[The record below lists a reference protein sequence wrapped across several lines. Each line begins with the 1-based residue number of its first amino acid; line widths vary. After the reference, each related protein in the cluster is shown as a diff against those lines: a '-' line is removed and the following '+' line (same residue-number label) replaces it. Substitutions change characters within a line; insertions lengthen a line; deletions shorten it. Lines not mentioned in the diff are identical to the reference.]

1 MKTAS
6 PSRRLIEHVA
16 STGRMALA
24 TIGSAILSCTSR
36 AIEWAPSLARLTTKE
51 LSKIMV
57 VLSSVSIVA
66 GLTCWTLSD
75 VFEARREA
83 EVRLSAAVVALSDIM
98 HWSLVTLRGVVQP
111 LGAKIENEGLEKLGS
126 VGQLAELNRFAEYLP
141 KTGQLFVTNKE
152 GEVIASAPNRL
163 PSPLNLRDREW
174 FRALQNGASGIYIGR
189 ALKGRRFHD
198 LIFPVAVAFRTID
211 GTFFGAVE
219 IRVEMDFFA
228 HIADGLGVGPNATV
242 GLYRTAD
249 GAVVA
254 RSPMTEA
261 LLDESIA
268 TLPYFST
275 LTTSGAESW
284 LGWIQSDVE
293 THLVAARRLHNWPLI
308 VSVSLTRG
316 EIYSRLWRPL
326 LWRSAVAALLV
337 AVLSALALRAVRQS
351 RREIFLIGELEHR
364 VKNTLAVVG
373 TVIDRAR
380 EDCQTNCETLSSLR
394 GRIQSMADTQTLL
407 GRSRWE
413 GVTLRELILT
423 ELKPYANGINTVIV
437 GPAVQL
443 SPDASRAVGMVIH
456 ELTTNAAKYGA
467 LSRLGGQVSVL
478 WTLES
483 MLKIQWTETGGPAVA
498 APARQGYGIGVI
510 RNLLTYEFGGR
521 VDLVFADQGLCCT
534 MELPVGVGRTIS

>member
-1 MKTAS
+1 
-6 PSRRLIEHVA
+6 
-16 STGRMALA
+16 MALA
-24 TIGSAILSCTSR
+24 TIGPAILTCTSR
-36 AIEWAPSLARLTTKE
+36 AIEWAPSLARLTTKD

-57 VLSSVSIVA
+57 VLSSVSILA
-66 GLTCWTLSD
+66 GLTSWTLSD
-75 VFEARREA
+75 ISEARREA
-83 EVRLSAAVVALSDIM
+83 EVRLSAAVVAISDIM

-111 LGAKIENEGLEKLGS
+111 LGAKIENEGPDKLGS

-163 PSPLNLRDREW
+163 PSPLNLGDREW
-174 FRALQNGASGIYIGR
+174 FRALQNGALGIYIGR

-198 LIFPVAVAFRTID
+198 LIFPVAVAFRESD

-219 IRVEMDFFA
+219 IRVEMELFA

-275 LTTSGAESW
+275 LTTSSAESW
-284 LGWIQSDVE
+284 LGWVKSDVE

-308 VSVSLTRG
+308 VSVSLTRA
-316 EIYSRLWRPL
+316 EIYSRVWRPL

-337 AVLSALALRAVRQS
+337 AVLSALAMRAVRQS
-351 RREIFLIGELEHR
+351 RREIFLMGELEHR

-407 GRSRWE
+407 GRSRWK

-443 SPDASRAVGMVIH
+443 SPDASRGVSMVIH

-467 LSRLGGQVSVL
+467 LSQLGGQVSVL
-478 WTLES
+478 WTLET
-483 MLKIQWTETGGPAVA
+483 MLKIRWTETGGPAVA